1 MTRIA
6 GVNVEDADRY
16 VKEVLEAQSKA
27 WGAPLLNHLL
37 YARRP
42 SIFRGARAM
51 WGGIESSGLLDAR
64 LRALINRRVAYL
76 NGCEF

>member
-1 MTRIA
+1 MPRID
-6 GVNVEDADRY
+6 GVNPEEADDYTKR
-16 VKEVLEAQSKA
+16 VFEAQRKK

-42 SIFRGARAM
+42 SIFRGVRAM
-51 WGGIESSGLLDAR
+51 WTGLDSSGLIDGKLT
-64 LRALINRRVAYL
+64 ALVNRRVAML

>member
-1 MTRIA
+1 MSRID
-6 GVNVEDADRY
+6 GVNPEEAEGSIRPVF
-16 VKEVLEAQSKA
+16 EAQRKK

-42 SIFRGARAM
+42 TIFRGVRAM
-51 WGGIESSGLLDAR
+51 WTGLDSSGLVDGKLT
-64 LRALINRRVAYL
+64 ALINRRVASL

>member
-1 MTRIA
+1 MARIA
-6 GVNVEDADRY
+6 GVNIEEADRY
-16 VKEVLEAQSKA
+16 LKEVLEAQSKA

-51 WGGIESSGLLDAR
+51 WGGIESSGLINAS